1 MLFNTT
7 NFFVF
12 LAVVLALFYAS
23 PRRLRKYILLAASY
37 FFYGSWN
44 YKFIAL
50 LLTLT
55 VIDYTAGIW
64 LERTPPG
71 GRRKIFLVLSLCA
84 NLGFLGFFKYYNF
97 LAGNL
102 ALLMGRPVNAYLLN
116 IVLPL
121 GISFHTFQSMS
132 YVIDVYRGEQEAIRN
147 PIDYAL
153 FICFFPQLV
162 AGPIVRAREFFHDLL
177 KWTPPT
183 SEDVSRGL
191 FLLALGLTKKMAYA
205 DQFAKVANL
214 YFGDLAGHPGM
225 RAAWSG
231 VFSFGMQIY
240 FDFSGYTD
248 MAIGM
253 ALLLGFHFPVN
264 FRRPYLAA
272 SITDFW
278 RRWHISLSRWLRD
291 YLYISLGGNRHGRWK
306 TYRNLML
313 TMLLGG
319 LWHGASW
326 NFLIWGGYHG
336 GLLAAERALRSDT
349 ERPWPGGW
357 LYPLKAVATCALV
370 MIGWVFFRAVDLKQ
384 SAEVLARMFSGAPG
398 HGLLEHWHLWLV
410 GIALA
415 ISLLEER
422 FEGVEWLMKS
432 PTLAYAAAMA
442 LMFFCLDVFAVID
455 QKIPFVYFQF

>member
-1 MLFNTT
+1 M
-7 NFFVF
+7 
-12 LAVVLALFYAS
+12 
-23 PRRLRKYILLAASY
+23 
-37 FFYGSWN
+37 
-44 YKFIAL
+44 
-50 LLTLT
+50 
-55 VIDYTAGIW
+55 
-64 LERTPPG
+64 
-71 GRRKIFLVLSLCA
+71 
-84 NLGFLGFFKYYNF
+84 
-97 LAGNL
+97 
-102 ALLMGRPVNAYLLN
+102 
-116 IVLPL
+116 VLPL

-132 YVIDVYRGEQEAIRN
+132 YVVDVYRGEQEAVRN

-177 KWTPPT
+177 QWKAP
-183 SEDVSRGL
+183 SSDVSRGL

-214 YFGDLAGHPGM
+214 YFGNIAAHPAM
-225 RAAWSG
+225 REAWSG
-231 VFSFGMQIY
+231 VFAFGMQIY

-264 FRRPYLAA
+264 FRRPYLAS

-278 RRWHISLSRWLRD
+278 HRWHISLSRWLRD

-336 GLLAAERALRSDT
+336 GLLAAERAFRSDT
-349 ERPWPGGW
+349 QRSWPGGL
-357 LYPLKAVATCALV
+357 LYPLKAAATFVLV
-370 MIGWVFFRAVDLKQ
+370 MIGWVFFRAADLKQ
-384 SAEVLARMFSGAPG
+384 SGQVLARIVSRTPG
-398 HGLLEHWHLWLV
+398 HGLLQHWHFWLV
-410 GIALA
+410 GIALVVA
-415 ISLLEER
+415 LLEER
-422 FEGVEWLMKS
+422 FEMVERIMKA

-442 LMFFCLDVFAVID
+442 LLLFCLDLFGVID
-455 QKIPFVYFQF
+455 QAIPFVYFQF